1 MRASRKKT
9 FRQKQSVQ
17 YICIGNRRKEATMQI
32 ERVEI
37 TPVQLS
43 LREPF
48 RSAAHP
54 QPIAQVEAIFIRAE
68 LVRDYGDAWGCA
80 VLEPA
85 RKTSLEKIKQVCQ
98 DCADRLRD
106 MNPLNTQYVLAELDN
121 ITSGYPAVQGAFDM
135 LLYDILGLWAKL
147 PLYRILGGF
156 RDRIQTSITLG
167 LDDVPA
173 TVEMA
178 QKRAHAGF
186 RILKLKGGLDPELD
200 VRRVRAVKRALPELT
215 LRLDADQGYDVQSA
229 LDVAR
234 ILKGKLEFLE
244 QPTPADDLTA
254 LRQVTNNSPV
264 PVLADESLRGP
275 ASALEIINQRA
286 AHGISTKLVSCG
298 GLDCA
303 RQIDTIARAGH
314 LSTMVGCTNEP
325 ALSIAAGLA
334 LALSSPN
341 VHYGDLD
348 GHFDLENDPTLPG
361 FQFEDGWLIASEAPG
376 LGCRVSL

>member
-1 MRASRKKT
+1 
-9 FRQKQSVQ
+9 
-17 YICIGNRRKEATMQI
+17 MQI
-32 ERVEI
+32 ERIEI
-37 TPVQLS
+37 TPVQLK

-54 QPIAQVEAIFIRAE
+54 EPVAQVDANFIRAE

-80 VLEPA
+80 VLHPDSKA
-85 RKTSLEKIKQVCQ
+85 TLEKIRQVCQ
-98 DCADRLRD
+98 DCADRLRE
-106 MNPLNTQYVLAELDN
+106 MNPLNTQFVLTELTKLTD
-121 ITSGYPAVQGAFDM
+121 GYPAVQAAFDM

-147 PLYRILGGF
+147 PLYRILGGY

-167 LDDVPA
+167 LDDLPA

-178 QKRAHAGF
+178 EKRARDGF
-186 RILKLKGGLDPELD
+186 RILKLKGGLDPALD
-200 VRRVRAVKRALPELT
+200 VRRVQAVKRALPKLT
-215 LRLDADQGYDVQSA
+215 LRLDADQSYDVQSA

-234 ILKGKLEFLE
+234 ALDGKLEFLE
-244 QPTPADDLTA
+244 QPTPADDLMSLT
-254 LRQVTNNSPV
+254 QVTNNSPI
-264 PVLADESLRGP
+264 PILADESLRGP
-275 ASALEIINQRA
+275 ASALQIVNQRA
-286 AHGISTKLVSCG
+286 AHGVSTKLVSCG

-341 VHYGDLD
+341 VRYGDLD

-361 FQFEDGWLIASEAPG
+361 FQFEDGWLIASESPG
-376 LGCRVSL
+376 LGCRVKL